1 MAEQVYLGI
10 DLGAESGR
18 VMAGVWNGKQLRLE
32 EVHRFPNGGV
42 FLAET
47 LRWDVLRLWSEI
59 QTGLGLAAKKYGGA
73 IVSVGADTWGVDFV
87 LLTRAGELLGLPY
100 HYRDAR
106 TRGALELAFQTVPRA
121 ELYAQTGLQFMELNT
136 LYQLLAL
143 HRQHPDLL
151 AAAQDFLFMPDFL
164 HYCLCGAR
172 VAEYTIASTSQCLHP
187 VRRDWNRELL
197 AKFGLPA
204 RIFPPIVPP
213 GTNLGTVRA
222 SLAERTGLKHVSV
235 VAPPAHDTA
244 SAVAGVPTAHTG
256 RANWAYLSSGTWSL
270 LGVELAAPVLTARAL
285 ELNIT
290 NEGGVDGTI
299 RLLKNIIGL
308 WLIQQCKRAFDTAGR
323 NFDYAE
329 LTRLAAAAEPLRSL
343 VNPDDP
349 RFLNPPDMPKAI
361 RDFCRETGQ
370 PVPETE
376 GQIIRC
382 ATESL
387 ALRYGVVFRQLQEL
401 TGQPL
406 EVLHIVGGG
415 SRNDLL
421 NQLTANACG
430 CPVLT
435 GPIEATVM
443 GNILTQV
450 RARGELKSLAD
461 MRAVVRASTDI
472 GRFEPKADDAWAD
485 AAGRF
490 AALTR

>member
-1 MAEQVYLGI
+1 MIERVHLGI

-32 EVHRFPNGGV
+32 EAHRFPNGGV
-42 FLAET
+42 FIADT
-47 LRWDVLRLWSEI
+47 LRWDIARLWSEI
-59 QTGLGLAAKKYGGA
+59 QTGIGLAAKKHGGA

-87 LLTRAGELLGLPY
+87 LMTKAGEMLGLPY

-106 TRGALELAFQTVPRA
+106 TRGALEEAFKTVPRA
-121 ELYAQTGLQFMELNT
+121 EIYAQTGLQFMELNS

-143 HRQHPDLL
+143 QRQHPDLL
-151 AAAQDFLFMPDFL
+151 AAAHDFLFMPDFL

-172 VAEYTIASTSQCLHP
+172 AAEYTIASTSQCLHP
-187 VRRDWNRELL
+187 SRRDWNLDLL

-204 RIFPPIVPP
+204 RIFPKIVPP
-213 GTNLGTVRA
+213 GTNLGPVRA
-222 SLAERTGLKHVSV
+222 SICERAGLGNVSV

-244 SAVAGVPTAHTG
+244 SAVAGVPAANTG
-256 RANWAYLSSGTWSL
+256 KPDWAYLSSGTWSL
-270 LGVELAAPVLTARAL
+270 LGAEVASPVLTPRAL

-290 NEGGVDGTI
+290 NEGGIDGTI

-308 WLIQQCKRAFDTAGR
+308 WLVQQCKRAFDAAGR
-323 NFDYAE
+323 KYDYGE
-329 LTRLAAAAEPLRSL
+329 LTKMAAAERPLRSL

-361 RDFCRETGQ
+361 QEFCRETGQ
-370 PVPETE
+370 PAPETE

-387 ALRYGVVFRQLQEL
+387 ALKYGVVFRQLEEL
-401 TGQPL
+401 TGNR
-406 EVLHIVGGG
+406 VGTLHIVGGG
-415 SRNDLL
+415 SQNGLL

-430 CPVLT
+430 CLVLAGPV
-435 GPIEATVM
+435 EAALM

-450 RARGELKSLAD
+450 RASGELESLAE
-461 MRAVVRASTDI
+461 MREVARASAQA
-472 GRFEPKADDAWAD
+472 GRFEPKADGAWAD
-485 AAGRF
+485 ATAKF
-490 AALTR
+490 AALAN

>member
-1 MAEQVYLGI
+1 MAERVYLGI

-18 VMAGVWNGKQLRLE
+18 VMAGVWNGRQLRLE
-32 EVHRFPNGGV
+32 EVHRFANGAV
-42 FLAET
+42 FIADT
-47 LRWDVLRLWSEI
+47 LRWDVVRLWSEI
-59 QTGLGLAAKKYGGA
+59 RAGLGLAGKKYGDA
-73 IVSVGADTWGVDFV
+73 VVSVGADTWGVDFV
-87 LLTRAGELLGLPY
+87 LMTKAGEMLGLPY

-106 TRGALELAFQTVPRA
+106 TKGMLDEAFKTVPRA

-143 HRQHPDLL
+143 KKQNPDLI
-151 AAAQDFLFMPDFL
+151 AAADTFLFMPDFL
-164 HYCLCGAR
+164 HYCLCGSR

-187 VRRDWNRELL
+187 EKRDWNHELL
-197 AKFGLPA
+197 AKFGLPSKL
-204 RIFPPIVPP
+204 FPKIVQP
-213 GTNLGTVRA
+213 GTNLGKLRA
-222 SLAERTGLKHVSV
+222 SVVERSSLKNVSV
-235 VAPPAHDTA
+235 IAPPAHDTA
-244 SAVAGVPTAHTG
+244 SAVAAVPVSHTG
-256 RANWAYLSSGTWSL
+256 RGNWAYLSSGTWSL
-270 LGVELAAPVLTARAL
+270 LGAEVKAPVLTPRAL

-290 NEGGVDGTI
+290 NEGGMDGTI

-308 WLIQQCKRAFDTAGR
+308 WLIQQCKRSFDAAGR
-323 NFDYAE
+323 KYDYTE
-329 LTRLAAAAEPLRSL
+329 LTQLAADAEPLRSL
-343 VNPDDP
+343 VNPDDA

-361 RDFCRETGQ
+361 QDFCRETGQ

-387 ALRYGVVFRQLQEL
+387 ALKYGVTFRQIEEL
-401 TGQPL
+401 TGKRM

-430 CPVLT
+430 RPVLT
-435 GPIEATVM
+435 GPVEATVM

-450 RARGELKSLAD
+450 RASGELKSLAE
-461 MRAVVRASTDI
+461 MRDVVRASTDM
-472 GRFEPKADDAWAD
+472 GRFEPKEDGAWKD

-490 AALTR
+490 AALAK

>member
-1 MAEQVYLGI
+1 MTGQVYLGI

-18 VMAGVWNGKQLRLE
+18 VLAGLWNGKQLRLE

-42 FLAET
+42 FIADT
-47 LRWDVLRLWSEI
+47 LRWDVVRLWSEI
-59 QTGLGLAAKKYGGA
+59 QTGLGLAGKKYGA
-73 IVSVGADTWGVDFV
+73 SIVSVGADTWGVDFV
-87 LLTRAGELLGLPY
+87 LMTRAGEVLGLPY

-106 TRGALELAFQTVPRA
+106 TQGALEEAFKTVPRA
-121 ELYAQTGLQFMELNT
+121 ELYAQTGVQFMELNT

-143 HRQHPDLL
+143 QKQHPDLL
-151 AAAQDFLFMPDFL
+151 AAAHDFLFMPDFL
-164 HYCLCGAR
+164 HYCLCGSR

-187 VRRDWNRELL
+187 ARRDWNFDLL
-197 AKFGLPA
+197 GKFGLPA
-204 RIFPPIVPP
+204 SMFPEIVPP
-213 GTNLGTVRA
+213 GTNLGAVRA
-222 SLAERTGLKHVSV
+222 SVSERTGLRNVSV

-244 SAVAGVPTAHTG
+244 SAVAGVPTASTG
-256 RANWAYLSSGTWSL
+256 KPNWAYLSSGTWSL
-270 LGVELAAPVLTARAL
+270 LGVEIAAPVLTPRAL
-285 ELNIT
+285 ALNIT

-308 WLIQQCKRAFDTAGR
+308 WLIQQCKRSFDAAGR
-323 NFDYAE
+323 KHDYAE
-329 LTRLAAAAEPLRSL
+329 LTKLAAAAEPLRSL

-349 RFLNPPDMPKAI
+349 RFLNPPDMPAAI
-361 RDFCRETGQ
+361 QAFCRETGQ

-387 ALRYGVVFRQLQEL
+387 ALKYGVVFRQLEEL
-401 TGQPL
+401 TGNRL

-430 CPVLT
+430 RPVLT
-435 GPIEATVM
+435 GPVEATVM

-450 RARGELKSLAD
+450 RASGELKSLAEL
-461 MRAVVRASTDI
+461 REVVRASTDM
-472 GRFEPKADDAWAD
+472 GRFEPQKDGAWA
-485 AAGRF
+485 AAAEKF
-490 AALTR
+490 AGLTR

>member
-1 MAEQVYLGI
+1 MAERVYLGI

-18 VMAGVWNGKQLRLE
+18 VMAGVWNGRQLRLE
-32 EVHRFPNGGV
+32 EVHRFANGGV
-42 FLAET
+42 FIADT
-47 LRWDVLRLWSEI
+47 LRWDVVRLWSEI
-59 QTGLGLAAKKYGGA
+59 QTGLGLAGKKYGNTIA
-73 IVSVGADTWGVDFV
+73 SVGADTWGVDFV
-87 LLTRAGELLGLPY
+87 LMTKAGEVLGLPY
-100 HYRDAR
+100 HYRDVR
-106 TRGALELAFQTVPRA
+106 TQGALDEAFKTVPRA
-121 ELYAQTGLQFMELNT
+121 ELYAQTGLQFMELNS

-143 HRQHPDLL
+143 KEQHPDLL
-151 AAAQDFLFMPDFL
+151 AAAHDFLFMPDFL

-187 VRRDWNRELL
+187 SKRDWNFDLL

-204 RIFPPIVPP
+204 RIFPKIVQP
-213 GTNLGTVRA
+213 GTNLGSVRA
-222 SLAERTGLKHVSV
+222 SITERTGLKNVSV

-244 SAVAGVPTAHTG
+244 SAVAGVPTANTG
-256 RANWAYLSSGTWSL
+256 KPNWAYLSSGTWSL
-270 LGVELAAPVLTARAL
+270 LGAEIASPVLTPRAL

-290 NEGGVDGTI
+290 NEGGIDGTI

-308 WLIQQCKRAFDTAGR
+308 WLIQQCKRSFDAAGKKY
-323 NFDYAE
+323 DYAE
-329 LTRLAAAAEPLRSL
+329 LTKMAAAAQPLRSL
-343 VNPDDP
+343 VNPDDA
-349 RFLNPPDMPKAI
+349 RFLNPLDMPKAI
-361 RDFCRETGQ
+361 QEFCRETGQ

-387 ALRYGVVFRQLQEL
+387 ALKYGVVFRQLEEL
-401 TGQPL
+401 TGNCM

-430 CPVLT
+430 RPVLT
-435 GPIEATVM
+435 GPVEATVM

-450 RARGELKSLAD
+450 RASGELKSLAE
-461 MRAVVRASTDI
+461 MRDVVRASTDM
-472 GRFEPKADDAWAD
+472 GRFEPKEDGAWGD

-490 AALTR
+490 AALVK

>member
-1 MAEQVYLGI
+1 MAERVYLGI

-18 VMAGVWNGKQLRLE
+18 VMAGAWNGTQLRLE
-32 EVHRFPNGGV
+32 EVHRFANGGV
-42 FLAET
+42 FIADT
-47 LRWDVLRLWSEI
+47 LRWDVVRLWSEI
-59 QTGLGLAAKKYGGA
+59 QSGLGLAAKRYGDA

-87 LLTRAGELLGLPY
+87 LMTRAGEMLGLPY

-106 TRGALELAFQTVPRA
+106 TRGALDEAFQTVPRA
-121 ELYAQTGLQFMELNT
+121 ELYAQTGVQFMELNS

-143 HRQHPDLL
+143 QKRHPDLL
-151 AAAQDFLFMPDFL
+151 AAAHDFLFMPDFL

-187 VRRDWNRELL
+187 IRRDWNFDLL
-197 AKFGLPA
+197 AEFGLPS
-204 RIFPPIVPP
+204 RIFPRIVQP

-222 SLAERTGLKHVSV
+222 SIGERTGLRNVSV

-244 SAVAGVPTAHTG
+244 SAVAGVPTANTG
-256 RANWAYLSSGTWSL
+256 RPNWAYLSSGTWSL
-270 LGVELAAPVLTARAL
+270 LGAELAAPVLTPRAL
-285 ELNIT
+285 ELNVT
-290 NEGGVDGTI
+290 NEGGLDGTI

-308 WLIQQCKRAFDTAGR
+308 WLIQQCKRSFDAAGGR
-323 NFDYAE
+323 QDYAG
-329 LTRLAAAAEPLRSL
+329 LTRMAAAAPPLRSL

-349 RFLNPPDMPKAI
+349 RFLNPPDMPAAI
-361 RDFCRETGQ
+361 QEFCRETGQ

-387 ALRYGVVFRQLQEL
+387 ALQYGVVFRQIEEV
-401 TGQPL
+401 TGHRM
-406 EVLHIVGGG
+406 EVLHVVGGG

-435 GPIEATVM
+435 GPVEATVL

-450 RARGELKSLAD
+450 RASGELQSLAD
-461 MRAVVRASTDI
+461 LREVARASTDM
-472 GRFEPKADDAWAD
+472 GRFEPKADSAWAE
-485 AAGRF
+485 AAGKF
-490 AALTR
+490 AALPK